1 MAYGR
6 LKGFCLIVLLS
17 LFAGGCSSLD
27 IKREVVIPEQSK
39 EVIAER
45 PAAPQPATPDFV
57 SVSEDVSPLKTRN
70 VTIVARNTPLRDVLH
85 VIAEATSLNLIMESG
100 VNPDIPITL
109 TLKNVSAY
117 DALSNIFSSADY
129 FYTVRQNMLT
139 VKAVD
144 TKVIELGHPAVIQN
158 YSVDVGGDILGGAT
172 GSTSGGSKGATS
184 SGIKGSITQNSK
196 SDETAFKFWDS
207 IEKALGNIL
216 GVSPTGGTGQVNAG
230 TVPQSF
236 TVNRLTGTLSITAT
250 KKNLER
256 VEQFIGVVQKVIN
269 RQVMVE
275 ARIIEVTLSD
285 DFQFGIDW
293 TTLFNNATL
302 FHNKLGS
309 VSVGTNNF
317 ASVINSTSPYFQVG
331 VTASQFTSTLRALQ
345 TQGEVRVLSN
355 PRVNIMNGQTALLSV
370 GREVSF
376 VSRVE
381 SQTTASSGAIPT
393 TTFTVDTSS
402 ILSGIIIGIV
412 PHINEFGEI
421 ALSITPIISD
431 LVQLQD
437 KTIGQ
442 VGDNQIQIS
451 LPTVDLR
458 ELSTT
463 VKVRDGQMIIIGGLI
478 SKKENLT
485 DNQVPLAGNIP
496 IIGTLFKSRDKK
508 ESRSELVVLL
518 RPVLVSH

>member
-1 MAYGR
+1 M
-6 LKGFCLIVLLS
+6 
-17 LFAGGCSSLD
+17 D
-27 IKREVVIPEQSK
+27 IKREVVIPEEPGK
-39 EVIAER
+39 RIVEM
-45 PAAPQPATPDFV
+45 PAVPQPATPDLV
-57 SVSEDVSPLKTRN
+57 SASEDISPLKTRN
-70 VTIVARNTPLRDVLH
+70 VTIVARNTALGDVLH

-100 VNPDIPITL
+100 VSPDIPITL

-117 DALSNIFSSADY
+117 DALSNIFSSVDY
-129 FYTVRQNMLT
+129 YYTVRENMLF
-139 VKAVD
+139 VKAVN

-172 GSTSGGSKGATS
+172 GSTGGSKAASTG
-184 SGIKGSITQNSK
+184 GIKGSITQNSK

-216 GVSPTGGTGQVNAG
+216 GVSQSGGTGQGNAG
-230 TVPQSF
+230 SAVPGQAIAAAVPQSF
-236 TVNRLTGTLSITAT
+236 TVNRLTGTISITAT

-256 VEQFIGVVQKVIN
+256 VEQFISVVQKVIN

-293 TTLFNNATL
+293 TTLFNNQ
-302 FHNKLGS
+302 LGRFS
-309 VSVGTNNF
+309 FGTSNF
-317 ASVINSTSPYFQVG
+317 ASVINSSSPYFQVG
-331 VTASQFTSTLRALQ
+331 VTASQFNSTLRALQ

-376 VSRVE
+376 ISRVE
-381 SQTTASSGAIPT
+381 TQTTASAGAIPT

-437 KTIGQ
+437 KSIGQ
-442 VGDNQIQIS
+442 VSDNQISIS

-478 SKKENLT
+478 SRKENIK
-485 DNQVPLAGNIP
+485 DNQVPIVGNIP
-496 IIGTLFKSRDKK
+496 VIGTLFKSRDKK
-508 ESRSELVVLL
+508 ESRLELVVLL
-518 RPVLVSH
+518 RPVLVTQ